1 MLSDIKLRCK
11 HLGENYKNQAGKNGK
26 EPEYLSLQE
35 RILDEEHSKM
45 EELSQDL
52 GERTNELME
61 NVGL

>member
-1 MLSDIKLRCK
+1 M
-11 HLGENYKNQAGKNGK
+11 GENYKNQADKNGK
-26 EPEYLSLQE
+26 EAEYLSLQE

-61 NVGL
+61 NVGV